1 MNDNLAIS
9 ISEICN
15 LIENNVYFRAKLSL
29 HTRSVQKVRGLLLKC
44 HFPLSEWNKNWLNA
58 SSMYPGFSNI
68 FKRINRR
75 RKMCKIVTM
84 TTQDSHHGALQ
95 NFPFFFI
102 AVPALFVCA
111 FDQSEF
117 NILKLMFL
125 KEHLYF
131 DMSVKFNKFLKNDLE
146 NIEN

>member
-1 MNDNLAIS
+1 
-9 ISEICN
+9 
-15 LIENNVYFRAKLSL
+15 
-29 HTRSVQKVRGLLLKC
+29 
-44 HFPLSEWNKNWLNA
+44 
-58 SSMYPGFSNI
+58 MYPGFSNI
-68 FKRINRR
+68 FKRLNRR
-75 RKMCKIVTM
+75 RKMCKSVTM

-102 AVPALFVCA
+102 AVPALFVCT

-131 DMSVKFNKFLKNDLE
+131 DMSVKFIMFLKNDLE

>member
-1 MNDNLAIS
+1 
-9 ISEICN
+9 
-15 LIENNVYFRAKLSL
+15 
-29 HTRSVQKVRGLLLKC
+29 
-44 HFPLSEWNKNWLNA
+44 
-58 SSMYPGFSNI
+58 MYPWFSNI

-75 RKMCKIVTM
+75 RKMCKSVTM

-102 AVPALFVCA
+102 TIPALFVCT

-117 NILKLMFL
+117 NILKLMFM

-131 DMSVKFNKFLKNDLE
+131 DMCVQFNKVLKNDLE

>member
-1 MNDNLAIS
+1 MHIFDHNTSFKKIFSEDIHVS
-9 ISEICN
+9 IYRLPTHFFKRFLCS
-15 LIENNVYFRAKLSL
+15 Y
-29 HTRSVQKVRGLLLKC
+29 TRSVQKVRGLLLKW

-68 FKRINRR
+68 FKRIYRR
-75 RKMCKIVTM
+75 RKMCKSVTM

-102 AVPALFVCA
+102 AVPALFVCTL
-111 FDQSEF
+111 DQSEF

-125 KEHLYF
+125 KEHL
-131 DMSVKFNKFLKNDLE
+131 
-146 NIEN
+146 